1 MALDTQE
8 QPSQPG
14 SAQPPRSPAVCGQ
27 GWGRGWAGMERE
39 WGRHGAEMGQRW
51 AGMEREWGR
60 HGAEMGQRLGRH
72 GAEMGQVLG
81 RDGAGT
87 RHRWGRDGA
96 GVEQG
101 QGRYWAGMWQAWNR
115 DGAEIGQG
123 WGRDGAGIEQRW
135 GRDWAGMW
143 QAWNRDGA
151 EMGKGWGRDDEPWL
165 VADRAVQ
172 RPGVWGQCHPPP
184 LVPWHVA
191 VRVPLIASAGM
202 RRGSSLPLGWWDA
215 AEAKVS
221 SVCVLQRNPPSQAL
235 PGRWRPPSPP

>member
-115 DGAEIGQG
+115 DGAE
-123 WGRDGAGIEQRW
+123 
-135 GRDWAGMW
+135 
-143 QAWNRDGA
+143 
-151 EMGKGWGRDDEPWL
+151 MGKGWGRDDEPWL